1 MKAQPIKT
9 VALTI
14 ALAGGLALS
23 NACAAEMRPGLKADK
38 ELAAKLA
45 QCAATYTE
53 NARWL
58 RTIKQNADKLLEQG
72 QWHYDGAVALSDDAF
87 VKAQFILRTK
97 ELISLFADAKR
108 PKEEQVAALN
118 MFLETTDRYK
128 SGCEQLRSAHETM
141 LVTPG

>member
-1 MKAQPIKT
+1 MKPQRIKT

-23 NACAAEMRPGLKADK
+23 NTCAAETRPGLKADK
-38 ELAAKLA
+38 ELATKLA

-58 RTIKQNADKLLEQG
+58 RTIKQNADKLLEQA

-87 VKAQFILRTK
+87 VKEQFILRTK
-97 ELISLFADAKR
+97 ELISLFADAKK

-128 SGCEQLRSAHETM
+128 SGCEQLRSAHEAM

>member
-1 MKAQPIKT
+1 MKAQPIIT

-14 ALAGGLALS
+14 ALSGGLALS

-38 ELAAKLA
+38 ELAGKLA

-87 VKAQFILRTK
+87 VKEQFILRTK
-97 ELISLFADAKR
+97 ELISLFADTKR

-118 MFLETTDRYK
+118 VFLETTDRYK
-128 SGCEQLRSAHETM
+128 SSCEQLRSAHETM
-141 LVTPG
+141 LVTQG